1 MVTGGR
7 VTGAAA
13 LPIVGKVFIILGVV
27 AFIASAVLA
36 TIEAYGP
43 RTAAASGKIVAAEYY
58 PLVEFSTDDGTVIR
72 FTNAVR
78 SSFWGIGDSVAVAY
92 DPANP
97 NNASIDGFAGRW
109 FLSGLSGLIG
119 GAFLL
124 MGIVLTVLGRA
135 LMRRVITSSGR

>member
-13 LPIVGKVFIILGVV
+13 LPIVGKVFIILGIVLLV
-27 AFIASAVLA
+27 ASAVLA

-43 RTAAASGKIVAAEYY
+43 RTATAPAKIVAAGYY
-58 PLVEFSTDDGTVIR
+58 PLIEFSTGDGTVIR

-78 SSFWGIGDSVAVAY
+78 SAFWGIGDSVAVAY

-124 MGIVLTVLGRA
+124 IGIVLSVLGRA
-135 LMRRVITSSGR
+135 RMQRIITN